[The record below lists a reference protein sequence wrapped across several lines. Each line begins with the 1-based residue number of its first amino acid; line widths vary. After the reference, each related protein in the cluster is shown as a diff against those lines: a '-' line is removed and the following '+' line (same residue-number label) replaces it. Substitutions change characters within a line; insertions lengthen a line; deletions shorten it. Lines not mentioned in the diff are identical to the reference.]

1 MENYKMFFMLFSAV
15 YLIIFGN
22 FIKKG
27 NRSVLSKGIGIY
39 TLIFG
44 VYSFISSLISF
55 INNELG
61 EILYSI
67 FSVLLII
74 TFIIIL
80 ILNLITKELPKQ
92 NKEKR

>member
-1 MENYKMFFMLFSAV
+1 MENYKIFFMLFSAV
-15 YLIIFGN
+15 YLIVFGY

-27 NRSVLSKGIGIY
+27 NRSVLNKAIGMY
-39 TLIFG
+39 TFIFG
-44 VYSFISSLISF
+44 VYSLISSLIGI

-61 EILYSI
+61 ERLYSV

-80 ILNLITKELPKQ
+80 ILNLIKKGSPKQ
-92 NKEKR
+92 K